1 MKYSLKDIVT
11 TKNGNL
17 IALIISGALFVY
29 VLLVFLGTVSIDFIL
44 EYVPNKE
51 MDLDSMKLPLLF
63 TAGLILLIAAIIY
76 ISDIVTQSRISKSL
90 TEYTEDDV
98 LDQMN
103 NHLVYE
109 FKYHNEPRFFVT
121 EKYIVSKNGFV
132 CSTQDISWTYQQKSK
147 ENNLF
152 IIRLRDNTE
161 LNAGGFIAMGGKV
174 DECREAMSSVVSG
187 LLIGDT
193 KENREAHKER
203 VKLSREPE

>member
-1 MKYSLKDIVT
+1 MKYSLKDIVSGKT
-11 TKNGNL
+11 GNL
-17 IALIISGALFVY
+17 VALIISGALFVY
-29 VLLVFLGTVSIDFIL
+29 ILLFFLDVVSL
-44 EYVPNKE
+44 GYLMEYIPNKE
-51 MDLDSMKLPLLF
+51 MDISSVKLPLLL
-63 TAGLILLIAAIIY
+63 TAGLIFLIAAIIF
-76 ISDIVTQSRISKSL
+76 ISDKVTQSRISRSL

-103 NHLVYE
+103 DHLVYV

-132 CSTQDISWTYQQKSK
+132 CSTRDVSWTYQQKSK

-187 LLIGDT
+187 LLIGNT
-193 KENREAHKER
+193 NENREVHKER
-203 VKLSREPE
+203 VRLSREPE

>member
-1 MKYSLKDIVT
+1 MKYSLKDIC
-11 TKNGNL
+11 TKKPGNL
-17 IALIISGALFVY
+17 VALIISGALFVY
-29 VLLVFLGTVSIDFIL
+29 VLLFFLGSVSLDFIL

-51 MDLDSMKLPLLF
+51 MDLDSFKLPLLL
-63 TAGLILLIAAIIY
+63 TVGLVFLIAAIVF
-76 ISDIVTQSRISKSL
+76 ISDTVTQSRISKSL

-103 NHLVYE
+103 NHLVYV
-109 FKYHNEPRFFVT
+109 FTYHKEPRFFVT

-132 CSTQDISWTYQQKSK
+132 CSTHDVSWTFQQKVK
-147 ENNLF
+147 DNNLF
-152 IIRLRDNTE
+152 IIKLRDNTE

-174 DECREAMSSVVSG
+174 NECREAMSSVVSG